1 MHIGVL
7 LFFRYYTLP
16 LMLVA
21 GILIFKNNGA
31 SAGDM
36 MSSVVGAQ
44 TEVPLQEMM
53 GSIMGGASATKN
65 YFMGSG
71 IVPIATSKWSSG
83 RTLSGGAWIKP

>member
-16 LMLVA
+16 LLLVA
-21 GILIFKNNGA
+21 GLLIFKNTDA
-31 SAGDM
+31 SASGM
-36 MSSVVGAQ
+36 LSSVVGDQVDAPM
-44 TEVPLQEMM
+44 EDMM
-53 GSIMGGASATKN
+53 GSLMGGASATKN